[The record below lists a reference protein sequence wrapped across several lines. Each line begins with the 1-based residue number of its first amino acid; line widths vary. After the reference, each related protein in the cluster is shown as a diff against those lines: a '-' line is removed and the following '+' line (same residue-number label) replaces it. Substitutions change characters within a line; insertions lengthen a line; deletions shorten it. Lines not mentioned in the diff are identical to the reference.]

1 MKSFRLLVEGSD
13 DRHLIGHLLQQHG
26 VSLASDEI
34 QECDGVEALLNEKL
48 PVLLKGSYT
57 SIGIV
62 VDADLDVQSRWQS
75 IRGRLR
81 QSGYEVPATPG
92 ADGLIVRDRQP
103 AVGVWIMPDNV
114 LPGMLEDFVRQL
126 VPPGDDLWPLAER
139 SVAAIPAPS
148 RRFNATAER
157 KAEIHTYLAWQEQP
171 GTRMGSAIANQY
183 FEANARLAITFVE
196 WFTRLR
202 TGLAR

>member
-34 QECDGVEALLNEKL
+34 LECGGVEPLLEEHL
-48 PVLLKGSYT
+48 PVVLKGSYT

-75 IRGRLR
+75 IRDRLR
-81 QSGYEVPATPG
+81 QSGYEVPATPA
-92 ADGLIVRDRQP
+92 ADGLILTDRPP

-126 VPPGDDLWPLAER
+126 VPPDDDLWPMAER
-139 SVAAIPAPS
+139 SVAAIPATS
-148 RRFNATAER
+148 RRFHAAAER

-171 GTRMGSAIANQY
+171 GMRMGSAIANKY
-183 FEANARLAITFVE
+183 FEANTTLAIMFVE

-202 TGLAR
+202 SEVVR